1 MTTPNATTQSISPF
15 KWMTDSQSYTEP
27 TPTNNT
33 AGKVPRSLVDTSS
46 SLLQINSKL
55 SASVPSYVSET
66 LGDHRSL
73 GNLTD
78 ANVKASDL
86 VGTFTRKSLNTS
98 YSFSG
103 NGERLYNR
111 DNQHRD
117 ISEKQFTFTLM
128 EELPASST
136 SRPGILVQSKWEPEP
151 QLIRGGQNT
160 RFDER

>member
-1 MTTPNATTQSISPF
+1 MAATHATSQSTSPF

-27 TPTNNT
+27 TPMNNT
-33 AGKVPRSLVDTSS
+33 SGKVPPSLMDTSS

-55 SASVPSYVSET
+55 RSSVPSYVSET

-73 GNLTD
+73 GNLID
-78 ANVKASDL
+78 ANVKPSDL
-86 VGTFTRKSLNTS
+86 VGTFTRENLNTS

-103 NGERLYNR
+103 TGERLYNR
-111 DNQHRD
+111 DKEHRD

-128 EELPASST
+128 EKLPATST
-136 SRPGILVQSKWEPEP
+136 SRPGVLVQSKWEPEP
-151 QLIRGGQNT
+151 QLTRGGQNT